1 MTDKSLRTRRSTRAH
16 CLLLAVAALLIA
28 AVPAQAQ
35 NGGPGEPG
43 EEWHYWGGDAWS
55 TRYSPLDQ
63 IDASNF
69 ADLEV
74 AWVWTADNFSPDPG
88 ALLRATPIYAEG
100 KLFTVAGTRR
110 SVVAIDPVTGE
121 TLWMFREPYTERW
134 ERSMRK
140 DYGKSVAYDRID
152 GRGVIYV
159 VTPAFFL
166 HALDAETG
174 RPLDGFGENGTVD
187 LLDDLGYPHDDFEG
201 IPDSIGY
208 ITNSSPPIVV
218 NGVVV
223 VGNSHEQGYYQTR
236 KENVPGNILA
246 YDARTGEH
254 LWKFNVIPQ
263 PGEFGHETWE
273 DSSWSYTG
281 NVSAW
286 APLSADLERGIV
298 YIPTDPGTNDYYGG
312 HRLGDNLF
320 STSLLALDA
329 RTGERRWHFQMVHHD
344 LWNYDNPHA
353 PQLVNLTMNGEQVPA
368 VVQTTKQSWAYVF
381 NRETG
386 EPLWPIEERAVP
398 QSDVPGE
405 KTAPTQPFP
414 TRPAAYEQQGIT
426 EDDLIDFT
434 PELRQQAIEIVSQY
448 RMGPLFTPPSRRDAP
463 DGTQA
468 SIHCPGANGGT
479 NIPGGASV
487 DPETGILYVVS
498 TRSCSAPQLFPG
510 SESGDPNANMAFVTR
525 GPGGV
530 PGPEGLPLLKPPYGR
545 ITAIDLNT
553 GEHLWWIPNGD
564 TPDYVKEH
572 PMLEGVEVPRTGKPA
587 HATTLATKTLL
598 IYGEGRGGEPLFHAV
613 DKRTGEELATVEL
626 PGATMTAPMTFMH
639 EGKQY
644 IITAIGGGGVPGS
657 LVALRLPN

>member
-1 MTDKSLRTRRSTRAH
+1 MTDKSLRTRRSTPGS
-16 CLLLAVAALLIA
+16 CLLLAIVALLTA
-28 AVPAQAQ
+28 SVPAQAQ
-35 NGGPGEPG
+35 NGGPG

-74 AWVWTADNFSPDPG
+74 AWVWTADNFSPDAG

-100 KLFTVAGTRR
+100 KLFSVAGTRR

-121 TLWMFREPYTERW
+121 TLWMFREPHTERW

-174 RPLDGFGENGTVD
+174 RPLDSFGEDGTVD
-187 LLDDLGYPHDDFEG
+187 LLADFGYPYDPNYG

-246 YDARTGEH
+246 YDAKTGKH

-263 PGEFGHETWE
+263 PGELGNETWE

-329 RTGERRWHFQMVHHD
+329 PPPASASGTFRWS
-344 LWNYDNPHA
+344 
-353 PQLVNLTMNGEQVPA
+353 
-368 VVQTTKQSWAYVF
+368 TTTSG
-381 NRETG
+381 TTTT
-386 EPLWPIEERAVP
+386 L
-398 QSDVPGE
+398 
-405 KTAPTQPFP
+405 
-414 TRPAAYEQQGIT
+414 
-426 EDDLIDFT
+426 
-434 PELRQQAIEIVSQY
+434 
-448 RMGPLFTPPSRRDAP
+448 TPPS
-463 DGTQA
+463 
-468 SIHCPGANGGT
+468 
-479 NIPGGASV
+479 
-487 DPETGILYVVS
+487 
-498 TRSCSAPQLFPG
+498 
-510 SESGDPNANMAFVTR
+510 
-525 GPGGV
+525 
-530 PGPEGLPLLKPPYGR
+530 
-545 ITAIDLNT
+545 
-553 GEHLWWIPNGD
+553 W
-564 TPDYVKEH
+564 
-572 PMLEGVEVPRTGKPA
+572 
-587 HATTLATKTLL
+587 
-598 IYGEGRGGEPLFHAV
+598 
-613 DKRTGEELATVEL
+613 
-626 PGATMTAPMTFMH
+626 
-639 EGKQY
+639 
-644 IITAIGGGGVPGS
+644 
-657 LVALRLPN
+657 